1 MSTII
6 SSLTNDQRNKLL
18 SLFSHAQLHLL
29 FKASVHG
36 FAADQFHFRCD
47 KQGPTVCVAFNSSGF
62 VYGAYTSKDYAQS
75 NQNILDERAFLF
87 SIREDRPRPIRVGV
101 TPGQHAFVDGATGP
115 NFGALLFLDQ
125 NTATVLSPGGATFNF
140 TAAEMHGDNL
150 NLTEFEVYR
159 VQEMGGV
166 LEKPWRIIQWNEDKR
181 QELKNRILSYRPDV
195 KGVKEARV
203 LMVGPVGAGKSSFFN
218 SISSVF
224 RGNMTSQAIAG
235 KSGKSVTVQFRAYTI
250 KAGKGGPSV
259 PLTLCDTMG
268 LEEAEDSG
276 LHPDDVINI
285 CKGHVQDRYQFSP
298 SAPLQEGTPGYR
310 KNVTLKDKIHCVVYL
325 MDASRVSL
333 MNQRMLDK
341 FCSIRKKVNQLGVPQ
356 ILLMTKVDEA
366 CPLVEKDLSNI
377 YQSVYIQKKVSE
389 VSESLGVPLSC
400 IVPVKNYCTELDLST
415 EVDVLLLSAVN
426 LMLNYAD
433 SFFENLDHEEETDKE
448 TDKETYKSVHV

>member
-166 LEKPWRIIQWNEDKR
+166 LEKPWRIIHKR

-224 RGNMTSQAIAG
+224 RGNMTSQAIT
-235 KSGKSVTVQFRAYTI
+235 SLTPDTSSSSS
-250 KAGKGGPSV
+250 GPSV

-285 CKGHVQDRYQFSP
+285 CKGHVQDRYQVRPTQLWDFLFFNNKYQQHLS
-298 SAPLQEGTPGYR
+298 
-310 KNVTLKDKIHCVVYL
+310 
-325 MDASRVSL
+325 SRS
-333 MNQRMLDK
+333 
-341 FCSIRKKVNQLGVPQ
+341 
-356 ILLMTKVDEA
+356 
-366 CPLVEKDLSNI
+366 
-377 YQSVYIQKKVSE
+377 
-389 VSESLGVPLSC
+389 
-400 IVPVKNYCTELDLST
+400 
-415 EVDVLLLSAVN
+415 
-426 LMLNYAD
+426 
-433 SFFENLDHEEETDKE
+433 
-448 TDKETYKSVHV
+448 